1 MIFSGCRPWLNE
13 SNLWLRTEP
22 SGVVDL
28 SVTERRLFMAEFK
41 SPAEES
47 ATNILEGV
55 QILQKYNSKATLV
68 ALDKSVFC
76 DGPAPEDDEEDEEDE
91 EELDDDES
99 SEGKKMTADV
109 VEQLEDLGWEWD
121 EEQSAWGYYTGHG

>member
-1 MIFSGCRPWLNE
+1 
-13 SNLWLRTEP
+13 
-22 SGVVDL
+22 
-28 SVTERRLFMAEFK
+28 MAEFK

-55 QILQKYNSKATLV
+55 QILQKYNPKATLV
-68 ALDKSVFC
+68 ALDKAVYC
-76 DGPAPEDDEEDEEDE
+76 DGPSPDDEEDEET
-91 EELDDDES
+91 DDDES

-121 EEQSAWGYYTGHG
+121 EEQGAWGYYTGH